1 MKATV
6 EGMVVALGSQLP
18 IWCSQKLSDVEV
30 CIFPLADKMKP
41 RKLLE
46 VDTRVM
52 CSVTA

>member
-1 MKATV
+1 MK
-6 EGMVVALGSQLP
+6 GMVVALGSQLP

-30 CIFPLADKMKP
+30 CIFPLADKMTP